1 MKFRA
6 NPDRLGNPRP
16 TALRKDTHLLLPR
29 LLAVGLASL
38 VGLLPTQ
45 AAPYPLR
52 SKSVD
57 AAPDGD
63 LTNSS
68 GIRAW
73 DAALAKETSGLQ
85 SPKLLF
91 SRVHGLLQSGP
102 ARFPVT
108 FPNPGTDLDLG
119 YNDFLDLDLLLP
131 AGFAGTVA
139 VEYTTKGV
147 DEDEPMERIVLPLAP
162 LAADGHHRRVRLD
175 LGLVPLWRGFLFRAA
190 LVIEPDASS
199 RGKPVAVGT
208 LLVGDA
214 PGDAPARY
222 EELNLKP
229 EMKVANLS
237 FMESKHGCIWWT
249 LEHEQEGFDTKVM
262 PRRALRMIEETWQV
276 SVNLLSYRDPCLGVD
291 PATKKHFKINHTTW
305 YDGFWMGS
313 DKNFPYYNVSEG
325 GLRDEGYGNPVPHEF
340 VHCVQAGQI
349 NFLRGCHWESHA
361 NYVRFHRNLHFKE
374 IIGIDPMPFS
384 TLLHASYFQDHP
396 RLIYSDYRPYFYLDC
411 DPDNLGLEPGLTA
424 KLWQTGKA
432 NELFWDRLPTVLPT
446 GVTRETVAAGI
457 ARSWL
462 TFDFVG
468 GAEQREAYFP
478 EGPEGELRRFR
489 FITPLVAVPDRPGT
503 WSVAP
508 GRAPMKFG
516 WCVHDLVPSGGK
528 IQAKLEGIDLLG
540 QGESWRWGF
549 VAFRKDGS
557 YLASPIFEP
566 GVGVFNPPTDLVRLA
581 LFVVATPADASL
593 SYPRLTPDFAA
604 DRHPEHRRYPY
615 EILLNGAVPVVRE
628 LKLEKVPGAKHP
640 NGGGFVASSAEVE
653 SSAYVGPRARVLGSA
668 KVRGN
673 SKILDD
679 AIVTGS
685 ATIEDDAIVSGGAC
699 VGEGAQVGGKARIR
713 GFAFVGG
720 QAKVRERARVGDFTD
735 LQMGSDIHGDATVR
749 GMAQPLDRGKVGGY
763 TILDADYS
771 MSFNLT
777 DGVHYHHVP
786 WGGWYFDEFAA
797 KLTKPRGLV
806 ASYTFDE
813 SDGGQAL
820 DEFGSLHALLRG
832 TPAREDGKL
841 TLNGKDQSVLLDA
854 SIIDAPAATWI
865 LDASVTGRGTQPL
878 FAVNDWNED
887 GLMVGVG
894 ESGRLAVILKHPGQ
908 APLTLTSRTTVAR
921 GGEIR
926 IALRLNGEKA
936 ALFHNGSKVAE
947 QSWRFPPSTLF
958 RDLVA
963 ESPAAVYLGRDGKK
977 AYMSGH
983 LDRFRAY
990 NVALNDEEI
999 LKQP

>member
-1 MKFRA
+1 MKPHRPFLPRILPA
-6 NPDRLGNPRP
+6 GLAALLGLLP
-16 TALRKDTHLLLPR
+16 ALAAPYLLPR
-29 LLAVGLASL
+29 K
-38 VGLLPTQ
+38 T
-45 AAPYPLR
+45 
-52 SKSVD
+52 VD
-57 AAPDGD
+57 AAPTGE
-63 LTNSS
+63 LTESS
-68 GIRAW
+68 GLRAW
-73 DAALAKETSGLQ
+73 DATLAKETRGLQ
-85 SPKLLF
+85 SPKLLAG
-91 SRVHGLLQSGP
+91 RVHGLLQAEP
-102 ARFPVT
+102 ARFTVT
-108 FPNPGTDLDLG
+108 FPTPGTDLDLG

-131 AGFAGTVA
+131 AGFAGSVV
-139 VEYTTKGV
+139 VEYAAEGV
-147 DEDEPMERIVLPLAP
+147 DEDEPMERIVLPLGP
-162 LAADGHHRRVRLD
+162 LAADGRHRRVRLD
-175 LGLVPLWRGFLFRAA
+175 FGLVPLWRGFLTRAA
-190 LVIEPDASS
+190 LVIEPDAAS
-199 RGKPVAVGT
+199 RGKPVAVGS

-229 EMKVANLS
+229 DMKLADLS

-249 LEHEQEGFDTKVM
+249 PEHEREGFDPKVM
-262 PRRALRMIEETWQV
+262 PRRSLRMLEETWQV
-276 SVNLLSYRDPCLGVD
+276 SVNLLGYRDPCLGTD
-291 PATKKHFKINHTTW
+291 PAAKKRFKINHTTW
-305 YDGFWMGS
+305 HGGFWMGG
-313 DKNFPYYNVSEG
+313 DKKFPYFNVSEG
-325 GLRDEGYGNPVPHEF
+325 GLRDEGWGNPVPHEF
-340 VHCVQAGQI
+340 AHCVQAGQI
-349 NFLRGCHWESHA
+349 HFLRGCHWESHA
-361 NYVRFHRNLHFKE
+361 NYVRYHRNLHFKE

-396 RLIYSDYRPYFYLDC
+396 RLIYADYRPYFYLDC

-432 NELFWDRLPTVLPT
+432 DELFWDRLPTVLPT

-468 GAEQREAYFP
+468 GPEHREAYFP
-478 EGPEGELRRFR
+478 EGPEGELRRVR
-489 FITPLVAVPDRPGT
+489 FITPLVAVPDRTGT

-516 WCVHDLVPSGGK
+516 WCVHDLTPTGGK

-540 QGESWRWGF
+540 EGESWRWGF

-557 YLASPIFEP
+557 HLASPVFEP
-566 GVGVFNPPTDLVRLA
+566 GVGAFDPPADLVRLA

-593 SYPRLTPDFAA
+593 SYPRPTPDFAA

-615 EILLNGAVPVVRE
+615 EILLKGAAPVTRE
-628 LKLEKVPGAKHP
+628 LKLEQVPGAKHP
-640 NGGGFVASSAEVE
+640 NGGGFVASSAQVE

-679 AIVTGS
+679 AVVTGA
-685 ATIEDDAIVSGGAC
+685 ATIQDDAIVSGGAW
-699 VGEGAQVGGKARIR
+699 VGDGAQVSGQARVR
-713 GFAFVGG
+713 GFAFIGG
-720 QAKVRERARVGDFTD
+720 EAKVRERARVGDFTD

-749 GMAQPLDRGKVGGY
+749 GMAQPLERGKVGGH
-763 TILDADYS
+763 TILDADYA
-771 MSFNLT
+771 MAFDLT

-832 TPAREDGKL
+832 APARDDGKL
-841 TLNGKDQSVLLDA
+841 VLNGKDQSVLLDA
-854 SIIDAPAATWI
+854 SLVDAPAATWI

-887 GLMVGVG
+887 GLMIGVG
-894 ESGRLAVILKHPGQ
+894 ESGRLAAVLKQPGR

-926 IALRLNGEKA
+926 VALRLDGEKV

-947 QSWRFPPSTLF
+947 QPWPFPPSTLF

-963 ESPAAVYLGRDGKK
+963 ESPAAVYLGRDGKQ
-977 AYMSGH
+977 AFMAGR
-983 LDRFRAY
+983 LDRFRAF
-990 NVALNDEEI
+990 NVALSDEEI
-999 LKQP
+999 LKHP